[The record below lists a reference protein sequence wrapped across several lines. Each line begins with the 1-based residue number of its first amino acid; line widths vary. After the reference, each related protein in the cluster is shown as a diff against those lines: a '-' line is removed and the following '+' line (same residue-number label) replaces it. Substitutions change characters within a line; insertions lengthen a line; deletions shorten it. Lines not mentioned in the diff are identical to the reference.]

1 MKRFLSASPPPSLIE
16 DASPKGVGK
25 SLAASALIHVGIL
38 AGLAAIL
45 TVSPLQK
52 TESARNQALQI
63 DLGPGGWATDTENHI
78 AKGVASGT
86 NDGKSEAEPKKG
98 SEAVKKAPAPEHTV
112 PVPKAAAEP
121 KPVPAPK
128 PEPAPA
134 PSPVPAHEPMK
145 AAPKPAESAAVTSPA
160 KPDATKATSQTPGS
174 ASGTVSGAGK
184 SSAHLGAAS
193 GTGNGKTTLAGSG
206 NQLKSLAGG
215 GGDAAFADNG
225 DGTYRITGKG
235 KLDIVILNDA
245 HPVYPRRARVA
256 GYSKSIRVRVRFV
269 VDEKGDVIRSKVMT
283 ADIPPL
289 DFEEAALKAI
299 RAMKFRPIKRL
310 GVPVKVTF
318 EKAIIFR
325 P

>member
-1 MKRFLSASPPPSLIE
+1 MKRFLSASPTPSLIE
-16 DASPKGVGK
+16 DASPKGAGK

-38 AGLAAIL
+38 AGIAAIL

-52 TESARNQALQI
+52 TESAGNQALQI
-63 DLGPGGWATDTENHI
+63 DLGPGGWASDIENHI

-86 NDGKSEAEPKKG
+86 NDGKSVTEPKKG

-121 KPVPAPK
+121 KPAPAPK
-128 PEPAPA
+128 PESA
-134 PSPVPAHEPMK
+134 PSPVPAPEPMK
-145 AAPKPAESAAVTSPA
+145 AAPKPLDTAPVTAPA
-160 KPDATKATSQTPGS
+160 KPAAAKSASQTPGS
-174 ASGTVSGAGK
+174 ASGAATGEGK

-193 GTGNGKTTLAGSG
+193 GTGSGKTTLAGSG

-245 HPVYPRRARVA
+245 VIVMA
-256 GYSKSIRVRVRFV
+256 G
-269 VDEKGDVIRSKVMT
+269 
-283 ADIPPL
+283 L
-289 DFEEAALKAI
+289 
-299 RAMKFRPIKRL
+299 
-310 GVPVKVTF
+310 
-318 EKAIIFR
+318 
-325 P
+325 